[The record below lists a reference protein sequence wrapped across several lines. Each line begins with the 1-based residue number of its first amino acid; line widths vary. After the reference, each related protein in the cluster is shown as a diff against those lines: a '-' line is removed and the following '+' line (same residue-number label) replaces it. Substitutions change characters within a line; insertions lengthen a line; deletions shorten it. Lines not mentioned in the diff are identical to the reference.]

1 MVMQK
6 ILLLEVKRESCIM
19 SKARKE
25 FTFDLDTKK
34 LKDIFG
40 EKSYTKAYNELFEF
54 FCRQKGFEHRQ
65 GSIYCS
71 KNILDNYEV
80 LKTVGELS
88 EECPWLVTALR
99 RMDVADIG
107 EIHELTEWITQR
119 SETKSI
125 HDYTLELF
133 RDELQANGFVLTDRL
148 GENYQ
153 KLTDSRGDITSLEEI
168 SAEYRSGSA
177 DENINAIGNELKAQE
192 LQLIDELAAPEI

>member
-1 MVMQK
+1 
-6 ILLLEVKRESCIM
+6 M

-25 FTFDLDTKK
+25 FTFDLDTNK

-40 EKSYTKAYNELFEF
+40 EKSYTKAYSELFEF

-80 LKTVGELS
+80 SKIVGELS
-88 EECPWLVTALR
+88 EVCPWMVTSLK

-119 SETKSI
+119 SEAKSKY
-125 HDYTLELF
+125 DYTLELF
-133 RDELQANGFVLTDRL
+133 RNKLKANGFMLTDKL
-148 GENYQ
+148 SENYL
-153 KLTDSRGDITSLEEI
+153 KLTENRDGILSLESI
-168 SAEYRSGSA
+168 SAEYRSGST
-177 DENINAIGNELKAQE
+177 DENINAIGSELKEQE
-192 LQLIDELAAPEI
+192 LQLVNGLEAPEI